1 MMQMQ
6 TEDTGLVEPAAR
18 PAFADA
24 ADRADLIA
32 RYDARVPRYTSYPTA
47 NHFSPEVAADQYA
60 GWLGGIGT
68 AKPVDVYV
76 HLPFCSRLCWFC
88 GCHTRVVNR
97 PEPISDYIEWL
108 RREATLIEQVL
119 PQGVWAN
126 GLQLGGGTPN
136 LLSRDDMTALFALV
150 NHVFHLAP
158 GADIGAELDPASLT
172 RDWVQAAAHFGLNR
186 ASLGVQDLSPVVQAA
201 VNRRE
206 GFDTIERSVGW
217 LREAGVRSVN
227 LDLMYGLPHQR
238 VSDVLATLDSVLTLA
253 PDRIAMFGYAHVP
266 WMKPHQKLIAAASL
280 PGPEERLD
288 QSLAAA
294 ERMDRA
300 GYVRVG
306 LDHYALPDDD
316 LAVASRT
323 GSLRRTFQGYVASP
337 AQALIG
343 LGASAISNLPQ
354 GYVQNQTG
362 ELAWR
367 RALEKGV
374 LPVARGCALSDDDRF
389 YGAIIERLMCDL
401 TVDLHAVCERH
412 GRAVAD
418 LSGALA
424 RLLPMREDG
433 LVVVAAGRI
442 AMTERGAP
450 FVRAVCAVFDTYLRP
465 SAERHAPTV

>member
-1 MMQMQ
+1 MTKTQ
-6 TEDTGLVEPAAR
+6 TDETVVLEPTAPIAGEDAV
-18 PAFADA
+18 
-24 ADRADLIA
+24 DRADLIA

-47 NHFSPEVAADQYA
+47 NHFSPDVTADLYA
-60 GWLGGIGT
+60 GWLGAIDP

-97 PEPISDYIEWL
+97 PEPVTDYIQWL

-136 LLSRDDMTALFALV
+136 LLSREDMVELFKLV
-150 NHVFHLAP
+150 NHTFHLAP
-158 GADIGAELDPASLT
+158 GANIGAELDPASLT

-201 VNRRE
+201 VNRHE

-227 LDLMYGLPHQR
+227 LDLMYGLPRQR
-238 VSDVLATLDSVLTLA
+238 TADVLATLDSVLTLA

-294 ERMDRA
+294 ERLDRA

-306 LDHYALPDDD
+306 LDHYALPEDD
-316 LAVASRT
+316 LAVASQT
-323 GSLRRTFQGYVASP
+323 GRLRRTFQGYVASP
-337 AQALIG
+337 ANTLIG

-374 LPVARGCALSDDDRF
+374 LPVARGYALSDDDRF
-389 YGAIIERLMCDL
+389 YGEIIERLMCDL
-401 TVDLHAVCERH
+401 TVDLHAVCGRH

-418 LSGALA
+418 LADALGQ
-424 RLLPMREDG
+424 LLPMREDA
-433 LVVVAAGRI
+433 LVVVAGGKI
-442 AMTERGAP
+442 AMTNRGAP
-450 FVRAVCAVFDTYLRP
+450 FVRAVCAVFDAHLKP